1 MTHPCDTPAEASW
14 CARARSQP
22 RCQSEPTGRY
32 IGRKE
37 PAEARCMQ
45 AAFCSDRR
53 SARGYAGGDGS
64 SDDLQVHN
72 GRRHRLPGHALH
84 WHRRRRQIAQAVF
97 GCRRRRPIREA
108 RSRFA
113 PMAPS
118 CAPRWTLWQT
128 PSTRAVHRRTDESDD
143 ASPRHMVA
151 RHSGQ
156 GSASETVDRCGASAV
171 PRRGHGEHAAPG
183 LPARLSVPPKAL
195 GSGSRPD
202 ETGTAPE

>member
-1 MTHPCDTPAEASW
+1 MACAPKSGRTQSLRPLRLNDRDASHAAATRGTVMTHPCDTPAEASW

-72 GRRHRLPGHALH
+72 GRRHRLPGHRLALAPAPASNRASCLWMPPTPPRPRGAQQIRAEGAFMRAEMDAVPNAEH
-84 WHRRRRQIAQAVF
+84 EGCPQTHRRKR
-97 GCRRRRPIREA
+97 
-108 RSRFA
+108 
-113 PMAPS
+113 
-118 CAPRWTLWQT
+118 
-128 PSTRAVHRRTDESDD
+128 
-143 ASPRHMVA
+143 
-151 RHSGQ
+151 
-156 GSASETVDRCGASAV
+156 
-171 PRRGHGEHAAPG
+171 
-183 LPARLSVPPKAL
+183 
-195 GSGSRPD
+195 
-202 ETGTAPE
+202 